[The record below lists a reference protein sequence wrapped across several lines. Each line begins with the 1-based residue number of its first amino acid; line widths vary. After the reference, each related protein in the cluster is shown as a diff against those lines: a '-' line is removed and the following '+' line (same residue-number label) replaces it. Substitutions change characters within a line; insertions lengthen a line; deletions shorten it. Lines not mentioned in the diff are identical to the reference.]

1 MMMTLIVVFAAVALV
16 VIAGEAVRGQCRRM
30 LDRPVPLVS
39 AADVPVDVP
48 HTPAPVSAVAA

>member
-1 MMMTLIVVFAAVALV
+1 MMTLIVVLAAVALV

-39 AADVPVDVP
+39 AND
-48 HTPAPVSAVAA
+48 VSAELVPATAAAA